1 MGIILSEEI
10 AHRENEEKGVIS
22 QTEKPK
28 KLNKQQK
35 VEISF
40 LEKGCWQ
47 RKPVRESQRR
57 KTMVLPDE

>member
-35 VEISF
+35 VEIML
-40 LEKGCWQ
+40 LERRGCYTVDDMEG
-47 RKPVRESQRR
+47 KS
-57 KTMVLPDE
+57 